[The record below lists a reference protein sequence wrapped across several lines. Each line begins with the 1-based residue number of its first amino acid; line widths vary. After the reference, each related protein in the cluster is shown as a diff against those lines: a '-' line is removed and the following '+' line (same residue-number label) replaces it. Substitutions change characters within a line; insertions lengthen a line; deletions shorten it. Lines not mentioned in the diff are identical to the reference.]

1 MKDKMIDTIF
11 NHISDFT
18 NSGGDAQKAEI
29 FRAGFYDL
37 SFEVVYTPDGKCK
50 ISASA
55 LGKLEEMPEALQEG
69 LKKGRGWTSDYGFV
83 FFSCEREVDGVKIR
97 ITGVEQ

>member
-1 MKDKMIDTIF
+1 MIDAVF
-11 NHISDFT
+11 NHMADFA
-18 NSGGDAQKAEI
+18 NRGGDARKAAI

-37 SFEVVYTPDGKCK
+37 RVEDVHTPDGKCK

-55 LGKLEEMPEALQEG
+55 QGKLEEMPEELQAE
-69 LKKGRGWTSDYGFV
+69 LKERETWTSDNGFV
-83 FFSCEREVDGVKIR
+83 FFSCEREVDGAKIR